1 VSVTAYVMVKAH
13 TGDADRIR
21 EDIRALAGVETVDIV
36 AGDMDLVAKVGVDS
50 PGKVREI
57 AATAVRSLDGVEDT
71 QTYIAMN

>member
-1 VSVTAYVMVKAH
+1 MSVTAYVMVKAH
-13 TGDADRIR
+13 TGDVDQIC

-50 PGKVREI
+50 PGEVREI